1 MNLHEYLSIEGGRK
15 VTVAIPFPDN
25 EAVLETVQ
33 TACENGWAKFLF
45 IGNRPEIKRAADSR
59 SIDPELYACIQ
70 ADCEAEACRLTAEL
84 LASGQA
90 QLAMKGQVHTGEII
104 RALYSREAGLLEQG
118 RLVSH
123 LALCDL
129 PAWHKML
136 FMSDC
141 AINIRPGFDQK
152 LQIIGNAVAMAQ
164 RLGIGQPKVALIAP
178 VETVS
183 TSIES
188 TMDADRLKREYP
200 NLSGA
205 LIDGPFGLDVALSA
219 EAARIKNIESSV
231 AGDPD
236 ILLFP
241 DLTSGNVAYK
251 LLTLFGG
258 ATIAGILTGL
268 KVPVV
273 VTSRSDSART
283 KLLSLKLGI
292 VLAGKG

>member
-1 MNLHEYLSIEGGRK
+1 
-15 VTVAIPFPDN
+15 
-25 EAVLETVQ
+25 
-33 TACENGWAKFLF
+33 
-45 IGNRPEIKRAADSR
+45 
-59 SIDPELYACIQ
+59 
-70 ADCEAEACRLTAEL
+70 
-84 LASGQA
+84 
-90 QLAMKGQVHTGEII
+90 MKGQVHTGEFS
-104 RALYSREAGLLEQG
+104 RALFSREAGLLGKG

-136 FMSDC
+136 FLTDC
-141 AINIRPGFDQK
+141 AINIKPGFDEK
-152 LQIIGNAVAMAQ
+152 LQIIGNAVTMAQ
-164 RLGIGQPKVALIAP
+164 RLGIGKPKVALIAP

-183 TSIES
+183 PSIES
-188 TMDADRLKREYP
+188 TVDADRLRREYP

-205 LIDGPFGLDVALSA
+205 LLDGPFGLDVALSA
-219 EAARIKNIESSV
+219 EAARIKKIESPV

-251 LLTLFGG
+251 ILTLFGG

-273 VTSRSDSART
+273 VTSRADSAQT

-292 VLAGKG
+292 VLAEKP

>member
-1 MNLHEYLSIEGGRK
+1 MYDVPIVLFAYVRPAHLRQVLDGLKRNAVPLIYAFSDGPREKAAEAKGIEPGLYSC
-15 VTVAIPFPDN
+15 
-25 EAVLETVQ
+25 LE
-33 TACENGWAKFLF
+33 
-45 IGNRPEIKRAADSR
+45 ADS
-59 SIDPELYACIQ
+59 
-70 ADCEAEACRLTAEL
+70 EAEACRRTAEL
-84 LASGQA
+84 LASGRA
-90 QLAMKGQVHTGEII
+90 QLAMKGQVHTGEFS
-104 RALYSREAGLLEQG
+104 RALFSGEAGLLEKG

-123 LALCDL
+123 LALCEV
-129 PAWHKML
+129 PAFHKML
-136 FMSDC
+136 FLTDC
-141 AINIRPGFDQK
+141 AINIRPGFDEK

-164 RLGIGQPKVALIAP
+164 RLGIAEPKVALIAP

-183 TSIES
+183 PSIES
-188 TMDADRLKREYP
+188 TVDADRLKREYP

-205 LIDGPFGLDVALSA
+205 LLDGPFGLDVALSP
-219 EAARIKNIESSV
+219 EAARIKKIESVV

-251 LLTLFGG
+251 ILTLFGG

-273 VTSRSDSART
+273 VTSRSDSAQT